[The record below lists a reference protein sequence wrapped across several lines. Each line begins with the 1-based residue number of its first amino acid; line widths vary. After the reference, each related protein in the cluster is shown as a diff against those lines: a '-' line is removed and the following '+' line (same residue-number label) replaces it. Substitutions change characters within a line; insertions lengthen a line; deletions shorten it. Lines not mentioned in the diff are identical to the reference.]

1 MIYVGESF
9 PFDSLMFG
17 SENQLYK
24 QGKPIISPAKNAL
37 YADNRGGAGDPRYCI
52 E

>member
-24 QGKPIISPAKNAL
+24 QGKPVISPAKNAL
-37 YADNRGGAGDPRYCI
+37 DIRGGVGDPRYCI